1 VRRVRE
7 QYEGGG
13 RKRLWICS
21 KRGLHPSGKL
31 VRESKNFVDPTSKA
45 HTQKIESSW
54 RALKLRISRGGVNVK
69 NDFAG
74 LHFAEFLWFKQYNEN
89 AFDNFVKHISDIY

>member
-1 VRRVRE
+1 MQRVRE

-13 RKRLWICS
+13 GSEALEGEGYIH
-21 KRGLHPSGKL
+21 LTVNH
-31 VRESKNFVDPTSKA
+31 SKNFVDPLSGA

-69 NDFAG
+69 KDLAG
-74 LHFAEFLWFKQYNEN
+74 LHFAEFLWFS
-89 AFDNFVKHISDIY
+89 FFSWV

>member
-1 VRRVRE
+1 MQRVRE

-13 RKRLWICS
+13 GSEALEGEGYIH
-21 KRGLHPSGKL
+21 LTVNH
-31 VRESKNFVDPTSKA
+31 SKNFVDPLSGA

-69 NDFAG
+69 KDLAG
-74 LHFAEFLWFKQYNEN
+74 LHFAEFLWFKKYHEN
-89 AFDNFVKHISDIY
+89 AFDNMVKHISDIY